1 MLGDYDTTRGEKL
14 KINKDKPTEQPLIE
28 DYFHRSYIKRTPND
42 ITSAITSGLGTS
54 QFAILVLTT
63 DVIDTFAG
71 KFQLRHGNNV
81 ILSSAGKDD
90 AHNHIYTYLV
100 FRQNSTSKTPIFVPI
115 THDKKL

>member
-1 MLGDYDTTRGEKL
+1 
-14 KINKDKPTEQPLIE
+14 
-28 DYFHRSYIKRTPND
+28 
-42 ITSAITSGLGTS
+42 LGTS

-63 DVIDTFAG
+63 DVRDTFAG

-81 ILSSAGKDD
+81 ILSSAGEDD

-100 FRQNSTSKTPIFVPI
+100 FRQSLTSKTPIFIPI